1 MANERNAGFSTAAA
15 KNAAFGRNDSSLP
28 GLQATGTGSL
38 LDLGVTD
45 PGAIHVETDRTGA
58 TYLVQRDARPWLLF
72 LSVLVVLVD
81 RLTKVYVASHLQMG
95 QAVTVI
101 PHVFRITHVLNFGA
115 AFSMF
120 AESASPEAVRWSLVV
135 FSILAEL
142 VVFNLLWRMGRV
154 FSPAA
159 VGLALILGGA
169 IGNLYDRM
177 RLHYVVDFLEVH
189 IVHYH
194 WPDFNVADSCIS
206 VGALLVLVELL
217 WPKQKQTHVE
227 DAVVVE

>member
-1 MANERNAGFSTAAA
+1 MAEDKPGFRASTESTTAAS
-15 KNAAFGRNDSSLP
+15 D
-28 GLQATGTGSL
+28 ATSRRAIPQRPDEGF
-38 LDLGVTD
+38 DLGATHIE
-45 PGAIHVETDRTGA
+45 ADRTGT
-58 TYLVQRDARPWLLF
+58 TYLVRRDARPWLLL
-72 LSVLVVLVD
+72 LSLLAVLLD
-81 RLTKVYVASHLQMG
+81 RLTKIYVSSRLQTG

-135 FSILAEL
+135 FSMVAAMI
-142 VVFNLLWRMGRV
+142 VFVLLWRMGRV

-159 VGLALILGGA
+159 VGMALILGGA
-169 IGNLYDRM
+169 IGNLYDRVK
-177 RLHYVVDFLEVH
+177 LHYVVDFLEVH

-206 VGALLVLVELL
+206 VGAVLVLIELL
-217 WPKQKQTHVE
+217 WPKAKQTHLE

>member
-1 MANERNAGFSTAAA
+1 MIDERNQE
-15 KNAAFGRNDSSLP
+15 RV
-28 GLQATGTGSL
+28 L
-38 LDLGVTD
+38 LD
-45 PGAIHVETDRTGA
+45 PGATHVETDRTGA
-58 TYLVQRDARPWLLF
+58 TYLVTRDARPWLLL
-72 LSVLVVLVD
+72 LSLVAVLVD
-81 RLTKVYVASHLQMG
+81 RLTKVYVVSHLETG
-95 QAVTVI
+95 QSVTVI

-135 FSILAEL
+135 FSIVAAAI
-142 VVFNLLWRMGRV
+142 VFGMLWRMGRV

-159 VGLALILGGA
+159 LGLALILGGA

-177 RLHYVVDFLEVH
+177 KLHYVIDFLEVH

-194 WPDFNVADSCIS
+194 WPDFNVADSCIT
-206 VGALLVLVELL
+206 VGAVLILIELL

-227 DAVVVE
+227 DAVVVR

>member
-1 MANERNAGFSTAAA
+1 M
-15 KNAAFGRNDSSLP
+15 
-28 GLQATGTGSL
+28 
-38 LDLGVTD
+38 
-45 PGAIHVETDRTGA
+45 
-58 TYLVQRDARPWLLF
+58 
-72 LSVLVVLVD
+72 
-81 RLTKVYVASHLQMG
+81 
-95 QAVTVI
+95 I
-101 PHVFRITHVLNFGA
+101 PHVFRISHVLNFGA

-135 FSILAEL
+135 FSL
-142 VVFNLLWRMGRV
+142 VATAVVLTMLWRMGRV

-177 RLHYVVDFLEVH
+177 KLHYVVDFLEVH

-206 VGALLVLVELL
+206 VGAILILVELL
-217 WPKQKQTHVE
+217 WPKAKQTHVE

>member
-1 MANERNAGFSTAAA
+1 MIDERNQE
-15 KNAAFGRNDSSLP
+15 RV
-28 GLQATGTGSL
+28 L
-38 LDLGVTD
+38 LD
-45 PGAIHVETDRTGA
+45 PGATHVETDRTGA
-58 TYLVQRDARPWLLF
+58 TYLVQRDARPWLLL
-72 LSVLVVLVD
+72 LSLIAVLVD
-81 RLTKVYVASHLQMG
+81 RLTKLYVVAHLQTG

-135 FSILAEL
+135 FSL
-142 VVFNLLWRMGRV
+142 VAAVIVFAMLWRMGRV

-177 RLHYVVDFLEVH
+177 KLHYVIDFLEVH

-194 WPDFNVADSCIS
+194 WPDFNVADSCIT
-206 VGALLVLVELL
+206 VGAVLILIELL
-217 WPKQKQTHVE
+217 WPKQKQTHME
-227 DAVVVE
+227 DATVVR